1 MDDRTN
7 KWLEGILIA
16 IDEVDDFFEMLPK
29 KYDTFVSNLLLR
41 RAVERN
47 IEIIGEAM
55 SRVLK
60 YDSTITINSA
70 RKIIDAWNYVRN
82 YVTYSNDSLTAD
94 ILWSVVIN
102 HLPTLRNEIQDVLKQ

>member
-7 KWLEGILIA
+7 KWLEGIVIA

-29 KYDTFVSNLLLR
+29 KYDTFGSNLLLR

-47 IEIIGEAM
+47 IEIIGEAL

-60 YDSTITINSA
+60 YDSTVSITNA
-70 RKIIDAWNYVRN
+70 RKIIDVWNYVRN
-82 YVTYSNDSLTAD
+82 YMTYSYDSLTSD
-94 ILWSVVIN
+94 ILWSVVVN
-102 HLPTLRNEIQDVLKQ
+102 HLPMLKSEVQELLKQ